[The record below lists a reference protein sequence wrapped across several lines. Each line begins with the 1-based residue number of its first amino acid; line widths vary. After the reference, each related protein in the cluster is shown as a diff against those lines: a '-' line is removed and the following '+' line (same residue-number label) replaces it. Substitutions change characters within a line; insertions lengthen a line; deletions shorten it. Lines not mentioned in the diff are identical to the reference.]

1 MIANTAVS
9 IDDFRTNL
17 ANLMGQVMYGQNR
30 VFVKKYNQPAAVL
43 LGVDD
48 YEKLLDPTKRLTQE
62 EWDKQFDVFDRVQR
76 KVPKANWARLEKA
89 ISRAIIDVRA
99 KKG

>member
-1 MIANTAVS
+1 MITNSSVS

-17 ANLMGQVMYGQNR
+17 ATLMGQVMYGQNR

-43 LGVDD
+43 ISVDD

-62 EWDKQFDVFDRVQR
+62 EWDEQFDVFDRVQK
-76 KVPKANWARLEKA
+76 KVPKTNWTKLEKA
-89 ISRAIIDVRA
+89 ISKAVIDVRA
-99 KKG
+99 KKK